1 MVSHDERSQAT
12 RAALID
18 GGRELFAERGY
29 AAVSVGEIAR
39 RAGVTTGALYHQFA
53 GKRELFEQIY
63 TELVAR
69 VWAQVLAARER
80 GGGPSLLGDCEAYLD
95 ACADPAFDRITI
107 DGPGVIGWD
116 QVLDDAQA
124 MIAGSLASAHER
136 GELVAA
142 PGASLAR
149 MLAAAL
155 KEAAVM
161 IARADDPI
169 AARAAARVSA
179 AQLIEGLAPAPR
191 RP

>member
-1 MVSHDERSQAT
+1 MVSHDERSHAT

-18 GGRELFAERGY
+18 AGRELFAERGY
-29 AAVSVGEIAR
+29 ATVSVGEITR

-63 TELVAR
+63 SELVGR
-69 VWAQVLAARER
+69 VWAHVLDARER
-80 GGGPSLLGDCEAYLD
+80 GGAPSLLGDCEAYLD

-116 QVLDDAQA
+116 QILDEAQA
-124 MIAGSLASAHER
+124 MIAVSLASAYER
-136 GELVAA
+136 GELAAA

-155 KEAAVM
+155 AAH
-161 IARADDPI
+161 
-169 AARAAARVSA
+169 
-179 AQLIEGLAPAPR
+179 R
-191 RP
+191 R